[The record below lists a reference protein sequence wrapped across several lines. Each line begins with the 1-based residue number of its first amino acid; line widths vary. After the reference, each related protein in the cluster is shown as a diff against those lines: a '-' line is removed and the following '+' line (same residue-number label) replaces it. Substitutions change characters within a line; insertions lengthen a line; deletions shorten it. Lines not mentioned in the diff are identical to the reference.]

1 MQKGKAVALAVSGA
15 FHSPFMESASTGLAE
30 YLDGK
35 ELNAP
40 EIPVYANATAQPYE
54 GDYKS
59 LITRQVKNPVLWQK
73 TVENLAAQ
81 GVDTFIECGPGKTL
95 TGLVKK
101 INPELKAY
109 KLENKEDLDIIK
121 AELL

>member
-1 MQKGKAVALAVSGA
+1 
-15 FHSPFMESASTGLAE
+15 MESASKGLAE

-35 ELNAP
+35 ELNEP

-109 KLENKEDLDIIK
+109 KLENKEDLEIIK